1 MTNNK
6 YKILLIENDHRLSTT
21 LTALLESEH
30 YQVIAADTCCLAKTL
45 FPSHQPDLV
54 ILDLDLPSGDGL
66 SFLSYIREFS
76 FIPIAVLSQ
85 CSDDASKVKTLDS
98 GANDYI
104 TKPFSSP
111 ELLARLRMYLRN
123 YRYHTSSINLP
134 GSIFRVYDLTINYD
148 SRQVFIQGKEVGLSQ
163 TEYNILALLSEHC
176 GKMLSYSSI
185 IKEIWGYSNE
195 GSIKKLQVNMAH
207 IRKKL
212 ALHSEE
218 DRYITNEPGVGYR
231 MNYENKII

>member
-6 YKILLIENDHRLSTT
+6 YKILLIENDHQLSTA
-21 LTALLESEH
+21 LTSLLEAEH
-30 YQVIAADTCCLAKTL
+30 YQVITADTCCLAKTL

-66 SFLSYIREFS
+66 SFLTNIRESS
-76 FIPIAVLSQ
+76 FIPIAVLSL
-85 CSDDASKVKTLDS
+85 CTDDSTKVKVLDS

-104 TKPFSSP
+104 TKPFSFP

-123 YRYHTSSINLP
+123 YRHNASSLGLP
-134 GSIFRVYDLTINYD
+134 DHIFHVYDLTINYD
-148 SRQVFIQGKEVGLSQ
+148 ARQVFIQGEEISFSQ

-176 GKMLSYSSI
+176 GKMMSYTSI
-185 IKEIWGYSNE
+185 IKEIWGYSNK

-212 ALHSEE
+212 ALKSQENN
-218 DRYITNEPGVGYR
+218 YITNEPGVGYR
-231 MNYENKII
+231 MNYEDKIF